1 MDRAPDINGYTL
13 RRSDVVQ
20 LARNIARAVPLEMLP
35 DKKHPLTIAI
45 KGSYNCGKKC
55 FVDSFIEAAINLPP
69 CPIEGVGGWGPEKK
83 EDYRAYL
90 AMRHRRD
97 YSFQGN
103 EGKDESVIA
112 RGLNGQMMQ
121 FLYLDMNY
129 TPYYFSFC
137 AQTNNESSTVAVREF
152 NALRKYGGVTLLQ
165 NTDGPHDEEEFPS
178 DIEIWLENKRANFS
192 GAELRCPDKTKLAGA
207 FNDEAKNGDWRRY
220 VEVRVHNSDLS
231 LVVDACKPVFK
242 EFKMGA
248 V

>member
-1 MDRAPDINGYTL
+1 MDKTPPITGYTL
-13 RRSDVVQ
+13 RRSDIVQ
-20 LARNIARAVPLEMLP
+20 LARNIAGAVPLEMLS

-45 KGSYNCGKKC
+45 KGSYKCGKKC

-69 CPIEGVGGWGPEKK
+69 CPLEGTEGWEPEKK

-112 RGLNGQMMQ
+112 RGVNGQMMQ
-121 FLYLDMNY
+121 FLYLDMHY

-137 AQTNNESSTVAVREF
+137 QGTDNPSSTMAAHQY
-152 NALRKYGGVTLLQ
+152 NALREYGGVTLLQ
-165 NTDGPHDEEEFPS
+165 NTDGPHDEAEFPS
-178 DIEIWLENKRANFS
+178 DIEIWLENKHTNFS
-192 GAELRCPDKTKLAGA
+192 GAELRCPDKSKLAGA
-207 FNDEAKNGDWRRY
+207 FNDDAKKGDWRRY
-220 VEVRVHNSDLS
+220 VEVRVHNPDLS